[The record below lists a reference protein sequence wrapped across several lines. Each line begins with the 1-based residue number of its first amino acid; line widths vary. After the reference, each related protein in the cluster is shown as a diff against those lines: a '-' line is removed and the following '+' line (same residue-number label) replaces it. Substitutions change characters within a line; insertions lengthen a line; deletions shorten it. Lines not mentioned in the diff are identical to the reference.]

1 MSTTLPMLKNLLILT
16 TVLCFALTPMIASA
30 GTSLSEGD
38 QRAIRAAAL
47 DYAEGWYSGDRTR
60 MERSLH
66 DALAKRAYLP
76 DAAGQRR
83 LSQMDKASL
92 LSANKPENAARYAKA
107 PKRAEVLI
115 LSGFGNAA
123 SVRLAMD
130 GWVDYMHVVRTEEG
144 AWRIVNVL
152 WELEPKEKKAANH
165 D

>member
-1 MSTTLPMLKNLLILT
+1 MSTTTPMSKTLLILT
-16 TVLCFALTPMIASA
+16 TVLCFALTPMIANA
-30 GTSLSEGD
+30 GTRLSEGD

-47 DYAEGWYSGDRTR
+47 DYAEGWYNGDRAR

-76 DAAGQRR
+76 DAAGQRQ
-83 LSQMDKASL
+83 LSQMDKATL

-123 SVRLAMD
+123 SVRLDMD
-130 GWVDYMHVVRTEEG
+130 DWVDYMHVLRTEKG

-152 WELEPKEKKAANH
+152 WELKPKEKNTASL